1 MRRQPKEFH
10 VTEVVSELNYL
21 VPCSVYRS
29 FLVGFIDS
37 IRIRIKHNN
46 NNTGL
51 INSAFASA
59 TAGMKTSRT
68 KGDPSFFSCARDVVG
83 SIISRC

>member
-1 MRRQPKEFH
+1 MRGQPKEFD
-10 VTEVVSELNYL
+10 VAEVAEELNYL

-37 IRIRIKHNN
+37 ILIRIKHN

-51 INSAFASA
+51 INSAVANT
-59 TAGMKTSRT
+59 TAGVKTSRT
-68 KGDPSFFSCARDVVG
+68 KGDPSFFSCARVVVG
-83 SIISRC
+83 SIISCC